1 MRWKDSRRQILF
13 RDKSRHP
20 GLWKDLSED
29 LGVWIHW
36 TSKDELNIS
45 CFGKNVDPRS
55 YNYEPR
61 DVINIF
67 YRLS

>member
-13 RDKSRHP
+13 RDKRAGIQR

-45 CFGKNVDPRS
+45 CFGKNVDHVLTIM
-55 YNYEPR
+55 N
-61 DVINIF
+61 
-67 YRLS
+67 LGT